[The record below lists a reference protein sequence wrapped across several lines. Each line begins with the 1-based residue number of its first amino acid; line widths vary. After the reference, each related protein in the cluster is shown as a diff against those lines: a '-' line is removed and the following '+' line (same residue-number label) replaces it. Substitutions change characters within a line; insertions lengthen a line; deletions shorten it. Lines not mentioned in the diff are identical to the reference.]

1 MKLLWGMCGS
11 FCNHAAVIEQL
22 RDMGQRW
29 PITMI
34 VSENTAQ
41 LDTRF
46 GSASQRMELLET
58 LSTRPVMTSLQEA
71 ERTGPI
77 DHFDAMIIAPITA
90 TELNKLTLG
99 IYDTPIT
106 LAAKALLRNQ
116 KPLVLGIASN
126 DFLGLSGVNLLR
138 LKQLRHIFFVPF
150 GQDDYVHK
158 PNSLVSDWKLIEAA
172 LCAALEDRQLQPLL
186 LEGKGSQ

>member
-11 FCNHAAVIEQL
+11 FCNHAAVFEQL
-22 RDMGQRW
+22 QDMVQRW

-46 GSASQRMELLET
+46 GPACERMELLET
-58 LSTRPVMTSLQEA
+58 LSTRPVMTTLQEA

>member
-22 RDMGQRW
+22 QDMVQRW

-34 VSENTAQ
+34 VSENTAR

-46 GSASQRMELLET
+46 GSANQRMELLET
-58 LSTRPVMTSLQEA
+58 LSTRPVMTTLQEA

>member
-1 MKLLWGMCGS
+1 
-11 FCNHAAVIEQL
+11 
-22 RDMGQRW
+22 
-29 PITMI
+29 
-34 VSENTAQ
+34 
-41 LDTRF
+41 
-46 GSASQRMELLET
+46 MELLET
-58 LSTRPVMTSLQEA
+58 LSTRLVMTTLQEA

-77 DHFDAMIIAPITA
+77 DHFDAMIIAPLTA
-90 TELNKLTLG
+90 PELNKLTLG

-172 LCAALEDRQLQPLL
+172 LSAALEDRQLQPLL

>member
-22 RDMGQRW
+22 ADMVERW
-29 PITMI
+29 HVTMI
-34 VSENTAQ
+34 LSENTAR

-46 GSASQRMELLET
+46 GTAAARVKQLESLT
-58 LSTRPVMTSLQEA
+58 GKPVMTTLQEA

-77 DHFDAMIIAPITA
+77 DHFDAMVIAPITA
-90 TELNKLTLG
+90 TELNKLALG
-99 IYDTPIT
+99 IYDTPVT

-116 KPLVLGIASN
+116 KPLVLVIASN

-138 LKQLRHIFFVPF
+138 LKQLRHLFFVPF

-158 PNSLVSDWKLIEAA
+158 PNSLVSDWRLIEAT
-172 LCAALEDRQLQPLL
+172 LQAALEDRQIQPLL

>member
-1 MKLLWGMCGS
+1 
-11 FCNHAAVIEQL
+11 
-22 RDMGQRW
+22 
-29 PITMI
+29 
-34 VSENTAQ
+34 
-41 LDTRF
+41 
-46 GSASQRMELLET
+46 MELLET
-58 LSTRPVMTSLQEA
+58 LSTRPVMTTLQEA

-158 PNSLVSDWKLIEAA
+158 PNSLVSDWKQIEAA

>member
-22 RDMGQRW
+22 QDMVQRW

-34 VSENTAQ
+34 VSENTAR

-46 GSASQRMELLET
+46 GSANQRMELLET
-58 LSTRPVMTSLQEA
+58 LSMRPVMTSLQEA

>member
-22 RDMGQRW
+22 TDMVQRW

-46 GSASQRMELLET
+46 GTAKERLTQLERLT
-58 LSTRPVMTSLQEA
+58 GKPVMTTLQEA

-77 DHFDAMIIAPITA
+77 DHFDAMVIAPITA
-90 TELNKLTLG
+90 TELNKLALG
-99 IYDTPIT
+99 IYDTPSPWRPKRYCAIRNRWCW
-106 LAAKALLRNQ
+106 ALR
-116 KPLVLGIASN
+116 PMIFSV
-126 DFLGLSGVNLLR
+126 FRGLTCC
-138 LKQLRHIFFVPF
+138 
-150 GQDDYVHK
+150 D
-158 PNSLVSDWKLIEAA
+158 
-172 LCAALEDRQLQPLL
+172 
-186 LEGKGSQ
+186 

>member
-22 RDMGQRW
+22 QDMVQRW

-34 VSENTAQ
+34 VSENTAR

-46 GSASQRMELLET
+46 GSANQRMELLET
-58 LSTRPVMTSLQEA
+58 LSTRPVMTTLQEA

-186 LEGKGSQ
+186 LEGKGSP

>member
-22 RDMGQRW
+22 TDMVERW
-29 PITMI
+29 PVTMI
-34 VSENTAQ
+34 LSENTAR
-41 LDTRF
+41 LDTSF
-46 GSASQRMELLET
+46 GTAAARVKQLESLT
-58 LSTRPVMTSLQEA
+58 GKPVMTTLQEA

-77 DHFDAMIIAPITA
+77 DHFDAMVIAPITA
-90 TELNKLTLG
+90 TELNKLALG
-99 IYDTPIT
+99 IYDTPVT

-138 LKQLRHIFFVPF
+138 LKQLRHLFFVPF

-158 PNSLVSDWKLIEAA
+158 PNSLVSDWRLIEAT
-172 LCAALEDRQLQPLL
+172 LQAALEDRQIQPLL

>member
-22 RDMGQRW
+22 RDMVQRW

-46 GSASQRMELLET
+46 GPACERMEQLET
-58 LSTRPVMTSLQEA
+58 LSTRPVMTTLQEA

-158 PNSLVSDWKLIEAA
+158 PNSLVSDWKQIEAT